1 MPSSSKPPRRILQ
14 AARIKQPLLLAH
26 GGADLRVPLV
36 HGTRFYQAVK
46 QNNPEV
52 EWVEYPDEG
61 HGWALPAT
69 RYDFWSRVEKFL
81 DKHIGKH

>member
-36 HGTRFYQAVK
+36 HALLSGRQAEQSRGGMGGISGRRPRLGTA
-46 QNNPEV
+46 
-52 EWVEYPDEG
+52 G
-61 HGWALPAT
+61 HAL
-69 RYDFWSRVEKFL
+69 DFWSRVEKFL